1 MIYKVQYKA
10 SVIKDLR
17 NTGKKEAA
25 ALLDTVVDAI
35 ATNPEKG
42 VRARDEFKELFRY
55 RIGNYLIIYAM
66 LGDTVLILRIDHWKE
81 VYEYGRTETS

>member
-1 MIYKVQYKA
+1 MIYKIQYKA

-17 NTGKKEAA
+17 NTEKKEAG

-42 VRARDEFKELFRY
+42 VRARDEFKELLRY
-55 RIGNYLIIYAM
+55 RIGNHLIIYAI
-66 LGDTVLILRIDHWKE
+66 LGDTVLILRIDHWKRI
-81 VYEYGRTETS
+81 YEHGRTGTS